1 MFEVLAMQQ
10 LQTVCLERRDC
21 RRSVTDTLR
30 SVSLTVRFEWRDVV
44 YIDFKRMTRTDELL
58 FCLSVCLS
66 VYLSSPVNE

>member
-30 SVSLTVRFEWRDVV
+30 SVSLTVRFE
-44 YIDFKRMTRTDELL
+44 
-58 FCLSVCLS
+58 
-66 VYLSSPVNE
+66 

>member
-44 YIDFKRMTRTDELL
+44 YIDFKPMTRTDELL